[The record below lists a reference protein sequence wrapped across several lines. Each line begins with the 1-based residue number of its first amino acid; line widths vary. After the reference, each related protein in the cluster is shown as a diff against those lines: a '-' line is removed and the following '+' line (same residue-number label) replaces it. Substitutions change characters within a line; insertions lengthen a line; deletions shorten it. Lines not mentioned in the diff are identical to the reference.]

1 MNRIIITGN
10 GFDLAHGL
18 KTSYRDF
25 IDDYWGNVLVSI
37 WSPYF
42 QKIDKDF
49 GTLHTPEPYNDEFV
63 HIYTR
68 SGKSKINN
76 PHFNTQGNSQY
87 SELCRYI
94 KMASKQEDNI
104 APYFEIKNDFLGLI
118 SNRCAL
124 INWVDIENEYYSEL
138 KSLLEGLTV
147 DERSAKIKKLNT
159 EFDAV
164 KILLEQYLT
173 KVAAQSELE
182 AYQSISKEFLMPVDI
197 ADIAVCQQKA
207 FVDSIMNEVYRY
219 NDENDFKE
227 DKRTD
232 PKYGLCNTK
241 DEENSHYVLKS
252 MKNGSFKKNYCTPNN
267 TIILNFNYTKT
278 AENTYFHNEDRYQVI
293 NIHGEL
299 NNANNP
305 IIFGYGDE
313 LDVHYKEIEKLQDN
327 DFLENIKSIKYHTTG
342 NYRELLMALESELYQ
357 VYIMGHSCG
366 NSDRTLL
373 NTIFEHKNCMS
384 LKVFYWQRDGDTDDY
399 SNLIKNISR
408 NFNDKRT
415 MRDIVVS
422 KERCSPLI
430 SAPKNDMVDEKLVTN
445 LEG

>member
-1 MNRIIITGN
+1 MNRVIIIGN
-10 GFDLAHGL
+10 GFDLAHVL

-63 HIYTR
+63 QIYTR

-76 PHFNTQGNSQY
+76 SHFNTQGDSRY

-104 APYFEIKNDFLGLI
+104 APYFEIKNDFLGRI
-118 SNRCAL
+118 SSRCAL
-124 INWVDIENEYYSEL
+124 TNWVDIENEYYSEL
-138 KSLLEGLTV
+138 KSLLHEL
-147 DERSAKIKKLNT
+147 DPELRSEKIKKLNA

-164 KILLEQYLT
+164 KRLLEQYLT
-173 KVAAQSELE
+173 KITEQTELQLH
-182 AYQSISKEFLMPVDI
+182 QSINEAFSAPIDF
-197 ADIAVCQQKA
+197 ADIAVCKQKV
-207 FVDSIMNEVYRY
+207 FVDTLKDEIGRFYGDDFASDTEY
-219 NDENDFKE
+219 NHEYDMF
-227 DKRTD
+227 
-232 PKYGLCNTK
+232 TK
-241 DEENSHYVLKS
+241 DEANLDCVLKI
-252 MKNGSFKKNYCTPNN
+252 MKNDRLKNRYCTPNR
-267 TIILNFNYTKT
+267 IILNFNYTKT
-278 AENTYFHNEDRYQVI
+278 AERIYLNEDNDYQFI

-299 NNANNP
+299 NNPNNP

-313 LDVHYKEIEKLQDN
+313 LDDHYKEIEKLQDN

-342 NYRELLMALESELYQ
+342 NYRELLGVLESQPYQ

-373 NTIFEHKNCMS
+373 NTIFEHKNCIS
-384 LKVFYWQRDGDTDDY
+384 LKVFYWQRDGGTDDY
-399 SNLIKNISR
+399 SNLIRNISR
-408 NFNDKRT
+408 NFNDKRM
-415 MRDIVVS
+415 MRDVVIS
-422 KERCSPLI
+422 KERCSPLT
-430 SAPKNDMVDEKLVTN
+430 STPNDAVD
-445 LEG
+445 